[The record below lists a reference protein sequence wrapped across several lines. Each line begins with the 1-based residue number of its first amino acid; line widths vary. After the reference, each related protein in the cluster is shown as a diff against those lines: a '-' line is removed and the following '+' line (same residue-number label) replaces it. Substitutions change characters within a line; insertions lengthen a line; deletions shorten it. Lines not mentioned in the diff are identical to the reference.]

1 MGILFP
7 LVIPTV
13 CQLESVNGAECR
25 VNIIIQAAA
34 AIMGSAIYGNG
45 KTEERL
51 ITYYSRLRENERL
64 AFCINVLTMTREL
77 L

>member
-25 VNIIIQAAA
+25 VNIIIHAAA

-45 KTEERL
+45 KTDECV
-51 ITYYSRLRENERL
+51 IDYYSGSIENERVAL
-64 AFCINVLTMTREL
+64 HNVLTMRRKL
-77 L
+77 F